1 MRTAHGEM
9 TIDRLLARLVSLE
22 QENARLRAAWER
34 GGAEPGTP
42 LSRPHAPIVALVGA
56 TATEMGESR
65 EATSRN

>member
-1 MRTAHGEM
+1 MGTAHGEM
-9 TIDRLLARLVSLE
+9 TIDRLLARLASLE

-42 LSRPHAPIVALVGA
+42 LSPSRVPLAALVGA
-56 TATEMGESR
+56 AATEVRESR

>member
-1 MRTAHGEM
+1 MGTARGEM
-9 TIDRLLARLVSLE
+9 TIDRLLARLASLE

-42 LSRPHAPIVALVGA
+42 LARPHVPLAALVGA
-56 TATEMGESR
+56 AATEVGEAR